1 MSGGRHLISRP
12 MLGLALV
19 LTAFAIGVLGYA
31 WFEAGWLRTRVLD
44 VPVSGLAP
52 ELDGL
57 RVAHLSDFHLGPPSR
72 GQVASRRAAEWVA
85 RRKPDLVCVTG
96 DLVSHPRGETLLR
109 DVMAR
114 LGRPYVV
121 LGNHDVALTR
131 DPFSAASELKDLR
144 ATARLL
150 EDEAAV
156 VELRGRRVQLVGVDP
171 RSYRARR
178 SAPVRL
184 VDEAADLRILLCHFP
199 AVWRTLPEGAFHV
212 VLAGHLH
219 AGQLVLP
226 YPGGRLTLAHPKAR
240 ELSGLYRRG
249 GTVLH
254 VSPGLG
260 TTLVPFRFCARPEVT
275 ELVLRSA

>member
-1 MSGGRHLISRP
+1 MTLWLPGAL
-12 MLGLALV
+12 LALA
-19 LTAFAIGVLGYA
+19 LALMAYG

-44 VPVSGLAP
+44 VPVGGLP
-52 ELDGL
+52 PDLDGV

-72 GQVASRRAAEWVA
+72 GQAACRQAAEWVA

-96 DLVSHPRGETLLR
+96 DLVSHPRGETLLL
-109 DVMAR
+109 DVISR

-131 DPFSAASELKDLR
+131 DPFSAAAELKDLR
-144 ATARLL
+144 ASATLL

-171 RSYRARR
+171 RAYRARR
-178 SAPVRL
+178 AAPLRL
-184 VDEAADLRILLCHFP
+184 VDEGADLRILLCHFP

-240 ELSGLYRRG
+240 ELAGVYRRG

-275 ELVLRSA
+275 ELVLRSG

>member
-1 MSGGRHLISRP
+1 VILWA
-12 MLGLALV
+12 LLALIALAV
-19 LTAFAIGVLGYA
+19 TLLVYGWI
-31 WFEAGWLRTRVLD
+31 EAGWLRTRVLD
-44 VPVSGLAP
+44 VPIDGLP
-52 ELDGL
+52 SELDGL

-72 GQVASRRAAEWVA
+72 GQAACRRAVEWVSD
-85 RRKPDLVCVTG
+85 RHPDLVCVTG
-96 DLVSHPRGETLLR
+96 DLVSHPRGESLLR
-109 DVMAR
+109 DL
-114 LGRPYVV
+114 LGQLERPYVV

-131 DPFSAASELKDLR
+131 DPFSAAAELDDLR
-144 ATARLL
+144 ATAELL
-150 EDEAAV
+150 GDEVAV

-178 SAPVRL
+178 SAPARL
-184 VDEAADLRILLCHFP
+184 IDERADLRILLCHFP
-199 AVWRTLPEGAFHV
+199 AVWRGLPEGAFHI

-240 ELSGLYRRG
+240 EVAGLYRRD

-260 TTLVPFRFCARPEVT
+260 TTLVPFRLFARPEVT

>member
-1 MSGGRHLISRP
+1 
-12 MLGLALV
+12 MLWLV
-19 LTAFAIGVLGYA
+19 LFLAVVAGGLLAYG
-31 WFEAGWLRTRVLD
+31 WFEAGWLRTRVLE
-44 VPVSGLAP
+44 VPVKGLAP
-52 ELDGL
+52 ELDGV

-72 GQVASRRAAEWVA
+72 GHAACRRAVEWVV

-96 DLVSHPRGETLLR
+96 DLVSHPRGEALLR
-109 DVMAR
+109 DLLGR
-114 LGRPYVV
+114 LERPYVV

-131 DPFSAASELKDLR
+131 DPFSAAAELHDLR
-144 ATARLL
+144 ATAALL
-150 EDEAAV
+150 EDEAAF

-178 SAPVRL
+178 SVPARL
-184 VDEAADLRILLCHFP
+184 ADEAADVRILLCHFP
-199 AVWRTLPEGAFHV
+199 AIWRTLPDGTFHI

-226 YPGGRLTLAHPKAR
+226 YPGGRITLAHPNAR
-240 ELSGLYRRG
+240 EVSGLYRRG

>member
-1 MSGGRHLISRP
+1 MTWVLSA
-12 MLGLALV
+12 LAVAAVVLV
-19 LTAFAIGVLGYA
+19 AYG

-44 VPVSGLAP
+44 VPIDGLPP
-52 ELDGL
+52 ELDGI

-72 GQVASRRAAEWVA
+72 GPVAGRRAVEWVA
-85 RRKPDLVCVTG
+85 GRKPDLVCVTG
-96 DLVSHPRGETLLR
+96 DLVSHPRGEPLLR
-109 DVMAR
+109 ELLAR
-114 LGRPYVV
+114 LDRPYVV

-131 DPFSAASELKDLR
+131 DPFSAAAELDDLH
-144 ATARLL
+144 ATAELL

-178 SAPVRL
+178 SAPERL
-184 VDEAADLRILLCHFP
+184 ADEAAHLRILLCHFP
-199 AVWRTLPEGAFHV
+199 AVWRALPEGAFQL

-226 YPGGRLTLAHPKAR
+226 YPGGRFTLAHPKAR
-240 ELSGLYRRG
+240 EVAGLYRRG

-260 TTLVPFRFCARPEVT
+260 TTFLPFRFAARPEAT